1 MIPLID
7 LKAQYAAIKNEINQA
22 VLDVLESSQYIM
34 GQNVKELEESIAAYT
49 GTRYAI
55 SCANGTDALILSLHA
70 CGIGEG
76 DEVITTPFTFFATAE
91 AISRVG
97 ARPVFVDVDTDTF
110 NINVDLIEEKISS
123 KTKAIIPV
131 HIFGQPAAMD
141 RICEIAGKYGLYVIE
156 DACQAIG
163 AEYKGRK
170 AGSLGDIACFSFFPT
185 KNLGACGDGGII
197 TTDNDKLATII
208 KALRVHGSGNA
219 GRQAFSI
226 LHGENDNDFKAVSS
240 DNAIY
245 DMTKYF
251 NYLTGY
257 NSRLDELQAAILL
270 VKLKYIDEWNEK
282 RRETADYYSFRL
294 QGSKLV
300 IPKTIEEAKSVY
312 HMYVLQSE
320 NREKLTQYLNQKG
333 ISTGI
338 YYPIPLHLQKA
349 YKNLGYKRGDFPA
362 SEYLSDRTFAIPI
375 YPELTHEQKEYIAN
389 TLLQTA
395 DRADMESTPTGN

>member
-7 LKAQYAAIKNEINQA
+7 LKAQYAEIKNEVSQA

-34 GQNVKELEESIAAYT
+34 GQRVKELEKNIAEYT
-49 GTRYAI
+49 GAKHAI

-70 CGIGEG
+70 CGVGEE

-97 ARPVFVDVDTDTF
+97 AKPVFVDVNTETF

-123 KTKAIIPV
+123 KTKAILPV
-131 HIFGQPAAMD
+131 HIFGQPVDMD
-141 RICEIAGKYGLYVIE
+141 RVNEIAEKFNLYVIE

-170 AGSLGDIACFSFFPT
+170 VGSLGDVACFSFFPT

-197 TTDNDKLATII
+197 TTNDDNLATMIR
-208 KALRVHGSGNA
+208 ALRVHGSGNA
-219 GRQAFSI
+219 GRQAYNI
-226 LHGENDNDFKAVSS
+226 LQGENECDFEGVSS
-240 DNAIY
+240 DNTVY
-245 DMTKYF
+245 DRAKYY
-251 NYLTGY
+251 NYLIAY
-257 NSRLDELQAAILL
+257 NSRLDEIQAAILL
-270 VKLKYIDEWNEK
+270 VKLKYIDKWNEK
-282 RRETADYYSFRL
+282 RREIADYYS
-294 QGSKLV
+294 SKLQHANLV
-300 IPKTIEEAKSVY
+300 VPKIIEEAKSVY

-320 NREKLTQYLNQKG
+320 NREKLMQYLKQKE

-349 YKNLGYKRGDFPA
+349 YKNLGYKPGDLPV
-362 SEYLSDRTFAIPI
+362 SEYLAGRTFAIPV
-375 YPELTHEQKEYIAN
+375 YPELTCEQKKYIVDMI
-389 TLLQTA
+389 LQCI
-395 DRADMESTPTGN
+395 S

>member
-1 MIPLID
+1 
-7 LKAQYAAIKNEINQA
+7 
-22 VLDVLESSQYIM
+22 
-34 GQNVKELEESIAAYT
+34 
-49 GTRYAI
+49 
-55 SCANGTDALILSLHA
+55 
-70 CGIGEG
+70 
-76 DEVITTPFTFFATAE
+76 
-91 AISRVG
+91 
-97 ARPVFVDVDTDTF
+97 
-110 NINVDLIEEKISS
+110 
-123 KTKAIIPV
+123 
-131 HIFGQPAAMD
+131 
-141 RICEIAGKYGLYVIE
+141 
-156 DACQAIG
+156 
-163 AEYKGRK
+163 
-170 AGSLGDIACFSFFPT
+170 
-185 KNLGACGDGGII
+185 
-197 TTDNDKLATII
+197 
-208 KALRVHGSGNA
+208 
-219 GRQAFSI
+219 
-226 LHGENDNDFKAVSS
+226 
-240 DNAIY
+240 
-245 DMTKYF
+245 MTKYF

-375 YPELTHEQKEYIAN
+375 YPELTHEHKEYIAN